1 MNSNTLIVQDYISSL
16 KEDKE
21 LDYIFPILLN
31 VMGYRVVQTA
41 KEAKGQSQYG
51 KDIIAIGKDSNGV
64 KWRWYFEI
72 KGYKDRDI
80 TEGNYSIQDGVR
92 ESIVEAK
99 DAAFNDSSISEFNTL
114 PIKIVFVHNGTI
126 KPNIRQTFDG
136 FISKLF
142 QNETGKCEFE
152 RWDIYYL
159 TNLFS
164 TYLFNEYLL
173 TDGDSNRLLKRVL
186 AFLDTPGNDF
196 EDLAKLMDIQ
206 LSKSDKIG
214 ERPLKKLF
222 ATIKLLMLLIFHYSK
237 ENNNL
242 LPAKE
247 CSSLIILKTWA
258 WILRKKIYTKKSII
272 NEFTKLLDIQFL
284 ILEAYFKKTFPIA
297 SIENGLFSEN
307 GAFFESVGYPLRCF
321 DYIGDLIYYCEL
333 RTALPSLTK
342 SSNNSVK
349 IKNKQKDL
357 IIKLVSNNS
366 GFERPLIDNHSIPI
380 MLLLTFFLDKKCLRQ
395 VDIKFVQ
402 SYIVD
407 IVENLIIIKRKTQ
420 RFPELYNRI
429 NLLIEYSSIGERPE
443 DYTDE
448 SSILIAILFELI
460 AFLNGKPMY
469 DLLKNELHPNMSLQI
484 AHPLFEKFPIENLL
498 FEKHM
503 NQEYY
508 VECYDDLPED
518 FEEFKKAVKNKK
530 HDTLSYIT
538 DNLGFPFLRI
548 LAHTYF
554 KNEIFPNEWRHFFE
568 TNK

>member
-1 MNSNTLIVQDYISSL
+1 MNSNNLIVQDYISSL

-21 LDYIFPILLN
+21 LDYIFPILLS
-31 VMGYRVVQTA
+31 VMGYRVIQTA

-51 KDIIAIGKDSNGV
+51 KDIIAIGKDLNGV

-80 TEGNYSIQDGVR
+80 TDSNYSIPDGVR
-92 ESIVEAK
+92 ESIIEAK
-99 DAAFNDSSISEFNTL
+99 DAAFNDSSISEFNNL

-126 KPNIRQTFDG
+126 KPNIRQTFEG

-142 QNETGKCEFE
+142 QNEAGKCEFE

-173 TDGDSNRLLKRVL
+173 TDGDSNRLLKRAL

-206 LSKSDKIG
+206 LSKSDQIG

-222 ATIKLLMLLIFHYSK
+222 ATIKLLMLLVFHYSK

-247 CSSLIILKTWA
+247 CSSLMILKTWA
-258 WILRKKIYTKKSII
+258 WILRRKIYTKKSII
-272 NEFTKLLDIQFL
+272 KEFTKLLDIQFM

-333 RTALPSLTK
+333 RTGLPNFTK
-342 SSNNSVK
+342 SINNSIK

-380 MLLLTFFLDKKCLRQ
+380 ILLLTFFLDKKCLRQ
-395 VDIKFVQ
+395 VDVKFIQ
-402 SYIVD
+402 SYVVD

-420 RFPELYNRI
+420 RFPELYNRV
-429 NLLIEYSSIGERPE
+429 NLLIEYSSVGERPE

-469 DLLKNELHPNMSLQI
+469 ALLKNELHPNMSLQI
-484 AHPLFEKFPIENLL
+484 AHPLFDKFPIENLL

-508 VECYDDLPED
+508 VECYDDLPDDFED
-518 FEEFKKAVKNKK
+518 FKKTVKNKK

-538 DNLGFPFLRI
+538 DALGFPFLRI
-548 LAHTYF
+548 LAHTFF
-554 KNEIFPNEWRHFFE
+554 KNEIFPNEWRSLFE